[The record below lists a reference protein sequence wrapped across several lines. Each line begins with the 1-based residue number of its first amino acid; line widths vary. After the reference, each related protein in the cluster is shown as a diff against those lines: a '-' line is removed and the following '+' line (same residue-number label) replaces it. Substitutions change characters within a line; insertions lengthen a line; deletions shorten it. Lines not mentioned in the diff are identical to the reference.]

1 MALTR
6 AQIIESV
13 HNQTGFTKTRSL
25 EILKILLEIIKSTLE
40 SGEDV
45 MITEFGKFCVKEK
58 KEYRW
63 RNPITGKFE
72 LLPPKRLVTF
82 KCSKKLRDRVNGQ

>member
-1 MALTR
+1 MELNR

-13 HNQTGFTKTRSL
+13 QNQNGFTKTRSL
-25 EILKILLEIIKSTLE
+25 EIVKTLFEIIKSTLA

-45 MITEFGKFCVKEK
+45 MVSNFGKFCVKEK

-72 LLPPKRLVTF
+72 MLPPKRLVTF
-82 KCSKKLRDRVNGQ
+82 KCSKKLRDRINGQ